1 MTLITDHER
10 ANMERAIARLADA
23 EPVKVATLVS
33 ITGLDPTTTRL
44 GFATAEQVAFDE
56 MLRGTTYVILPC
68 PIRVRDAG
76 GADHGPVEAWK
87 AAIRE
92 WLEPLGYM
100 CLERPTRRPPADRLR
115 AVRVR
120 GEA

>member
-56 MLRGTTYVILPC
+56 MLRGTTYVILSC
-68 PIRVRDAG
+68 PVRVRDAG
-76 GADHGPVEAWK
+76 GVERGLVDAWK
-87 AAIRE
+87 SAVRA

-100 CLERPTRRPPADRLR
+100 CLERPTRFPPGDGLR
-115 AVRVR
+115 VVRV
-120 GEA
+120 EAQA